1 MKCKKSGKKINQQ
14 ELIDSWNET
23 GSYYSTKIRYCPY
36 CKEIIA
42 IVKYSNEIELDINND
57 ERYYMY

>member
-1 MKCKKSGKKINQQ
+1 MKCKKCGKKINQQ

-23 GSYYSTKIRYCPY
+23 GSYYSTKIRYCPH

-42 IVKYSNEIELDINND
+42 IIEYSNEIQLDINND

>member
-1 MKCKKSGKKINQQ
+1 MLVVDKNTFKTEVQN
-14 ELIDSWNET
+14 L
-23 GSYYSTKIRYCPY
+23 
-36 CKEIIA
+36 